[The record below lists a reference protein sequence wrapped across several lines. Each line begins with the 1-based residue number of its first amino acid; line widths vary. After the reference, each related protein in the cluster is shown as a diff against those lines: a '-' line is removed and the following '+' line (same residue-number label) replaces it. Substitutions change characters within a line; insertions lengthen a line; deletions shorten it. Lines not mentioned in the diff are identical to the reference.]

1 MMKLQKIFAF
11 ESLKLLKYNAKCGLF
26 EENSVTLSPNL
37 NKKRKIMNYNDF
49 HYGAVSQNRD
59 LEMQAAFPV
68 LMRKVYTWMTL
79 ALVLTGLTA
88 YGVATSPGIMM
99 ALYSNSALMW
109 GLVIAEFALVIGI
122 SAAINRLSLATATLM
137 FVAYSVI
144 NGAMLSSIFM
154 IYTAASIASVFFI
167 TAATFA
173 VMALIGYTTKTDL
186 TSVGKLLFMALIGL
200 VIATIVNM
208 FIGSSTL
215 TMICSYVG
223 VLIFVGLTAY
233 DSQKIKNMLMQ
244 APDAGES
251 SQKLALLG
259 ALTLY
264 LDFINLFIYLLR
276 IFGDRRD

>member
-1 MMKLQKIFAF
+1 
-11 ESLKLLKYNAKCGLF
+11 
-26 EENSVTLSPNL
+26 
-37 NKKRKIMNYNDF
+37 MNYNDF

-99 ALYSNSALMW
+99 ALYSNSALML

>member
-1 MMKLQKIFAF
+1 
-11 ESLKLLKYNAKCGLF
+11 
-26 EENSVTLSPNL
+26 
-37 NKKRKIMNYNDF
+37 MNYNDF

-223 VLIFVGLTAY
+223 VLIFVALTAY
-233 DSQKIKNMLMQ
+233 DSQKIKNMLLQ